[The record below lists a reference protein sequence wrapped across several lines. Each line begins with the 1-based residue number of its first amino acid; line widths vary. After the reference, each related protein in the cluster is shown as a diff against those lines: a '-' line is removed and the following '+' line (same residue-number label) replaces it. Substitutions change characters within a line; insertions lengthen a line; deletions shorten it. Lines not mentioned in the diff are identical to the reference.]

1 MMNDLSHPITPETT
15 ELDVEGMTCGGCA
28 RRVETA
34 LAQLPG
40 VISAHVDLAG
50 KTASVSAAPEV
61 GAASLVEAVERAG
74 YRAQARARGI
84 ETAVALRVTG
94 MTCGG
99 CARRVEKALAAVP
112 GVAQAKVDLAATR
125 AEVEFAADAQV
136 DAQAL
141 VAAVAAAGYQAERI
155 EGDAVDLAA
164 PAGPAPQPAAPP
176 VAVSFVPMPKPKP
189 KSRAKPAASDAHHAE
204 PAAIEQA
211 PAPTAASAAA
221 PIELD
226 IAGMTCASCSNR
238 VEKALAQVP
247 GVSRASVNLATERA
261 SVRAE
266 ASVSAAQ
273 LIAAVEKAGYRAT
286 PLSAGA
292 SDIERAPAP
301 AAPARQPIELEIGG
315 MTCASCSGRVE
326 KALAQVPGVS
336 RASVN
341 LATERAS
348 ISVEDS
354 VSAAQLVAAVEKA
367 GYRAT
372 PLVADEPVPAQSPAA
387 PAIELEI
394 GGMTCAS
401 CSGRVE
407 KALAQVPGVSSASVN
422 LATERASISAEA
434 AVSVAQLVAAVEK
447 AGYRATPAAGSAG
460 PIGTAAPAATSPTAP
475 RPSAESRKAAE
486 ARRDLLLLIGSAVL
500 TLPLVA
506 PMFAAPFGLSF
517 MLPAPLEFVL
527 AAIVQFGFGAR
538 FYRAAWHA
546 LRARAG
552 NMDLLVAL
560 GTSAAFGLSVWQM
573 LRAPE
578 QAGHLYFEAA
588 AVIVT
593 LVRFGKWLEARA
605 KRQTTDAIRAL
616 NALRPDRARIVE
628 QGVEREVPLAQV
640 RVGSI
645 VAVRPGERFPV
656 DGRIA
661 AGASHVDESLITGES
676 LPVAKAPGDRV
687 TAGSINAE
695 GALSVETTAIGAET
709 TLARII
715 RLVESAQAEKAPIQR
730 LVDRVSAVFVPA
742 VLALAVLTFAGWM
755 LAGAPAET
763 AILNAVAVLVIACP
777 CALGL
782 ATPAAIMA
790 GTGVAA
796 RHGVLIQDALAL
808 ELAQRTA
815 VVAFDKTGTLTEGKP
830 SVTAFEPI
838 GTTRETA
845 MAIAAA
851 IQRHSEHPLARAI
864 VAAHH
869 GEAHGDARAPQA
881 SDAKA
886 VAGRGVEAR
895 IDGTRHAI
903 GSARWLDELA
913 IEVPAAAR
921 RRAAE
926 LEAAG
931 NTVSWLMR
939 LDAPAAVLA
948 LIAFGDT
955 VKPSAREAISRLHAL
970 GIRTALV
977 TGDNQGSATAVA
989 RELGIDEVHAQV
1001 LPDDKARVIAQL
1013 KASTQGVVA
1022 MVGDG
1027 INDAPALAAADIG
1040 IAMATGTDVAMH
1052 TAGIT
1057 LMRGDPALVAAAIDI
1072 SRRTYR
1078 KIRQNLFW
1086 AFVYNVVGV
1095 PLAAFGLLNP
1105 MIAGAAMAFSS
1116 VSVVTNALLLKMWK
1130 GEAR

>member
-125 AEVEFAADAQV
+125 AEVEFAADAEV

-141 VAAVAAAGYQAERI
+141 VAVVAAAGYQAERI

-164 PAGPAPQPAAPP
+164 PAAPAPQPAAPP
-176 VAVSFVPMPKPKP
+176 VAVSFVPMPKP

-211 PAPTAASAAA
+211 PAPTAAAA

-247 GVSRASVNLATERA
+247 GVSRASVNFATERA
-261 SVRAE
+261 SVSAD

-348 ISVEDS
+348 V
-354 VSAAQLVAAVEKA
+354 
-367 GYRAT
+367 R
-372 PLVADEPVPAQSPAA
+372 
-387 PAIELEI
+387 
-394 GGMTCAS
+394 
-401 CSGRVE
+401 
-407 KALAQVPGVSSASVN
+407 
-422 LATERASISAEA
+422 AEA

-869 GEAHGDARAPQA
+869 GEAHGEARAPQA

-921 RRAAE
+921 QRAAE